1 MSAVEPNAGV
11 RGRASE
17 TPSRTADRRPGPK
30 LGDVLCSRPVARA
43 DVYAIRVLPGEAQ
56 IIGIRHEDAMTRVG
70 DLARELA
77 ADGWYTC
84 DHTHFVR
91 IANYRT

>member
-1 MSAVEPNAGV
+1 MSAVESYIGANGQH
-11 RGRASE
+11 SE
-17 TPSRTADRRPGPK
+17 TASRTPDRRPVPK
-30 LGDVLCSRPVARA
+30 PGDVLCSRPVARA
-43 DVYAIRVLPGEAQ
+43 DVHAIRVLPSEAQ
-56 IIGIRHEDAMTRVG
+56 IIAIRHEDAMKRVG

-91 IANYRT
+91 VASYRS